1 MSFATPALL
10 GFLALGVI
18 PIIIYLINRQR
29 YRRRPW
35 AAMEFLLRAMK
46 RHRRRLRLENF
57 LLLLLRTLAILLFV
71 FAMARP
77 TLTTDALPVLGRQV
91 RQEGVIIDASG
102 STAARKTSR
111 TTLEQAREQV
121 RHLLLGLEP
130 GDRSALLVGG
140 LPPGETPAVRA
151 EMTGEAGPAEI
162 MGDLEQL
169 VSGWLSFE
177 PEVSISEAATLAA
190 AEGGSW
196 TFHLFSDLQRED
208 WLSGDGTEIP
218 AISEALKRLEAVGAE
233 LVLHPVGP
241 ERPRNVTL
249 TSLRPSTGLISADVP
264 ISFQALIENRGI
276 EMVPGIEVE
285 FLIDGEVQGSR
296 RITVEGGD
304 ARTISFPH
312 IFRMPGVARVEVRLR
327 SDDLDRDDARWFAAE
342 VLEAV
347 DVLVIDGGWD
357 PIGES
362 SESDWLIAAL
372 GTDEVSPTGV
382 RLSPY
387 RVEVVP
393 EDRFLSADLQTP
405 RVIILADISTMGEAQ
420 SEKIEEF
427 LQRGGGVFV
436 FTGARMN
443 NESWRQNAWR
453 DGEGWFPWEPGP
465 AIVDPRRQIFYH
477 WQIDSPEHPV
487 LQYLSGFP
495 EAGLGDVAV
504 HGFRRPLSKIPDA
517 DVLMSL
523 DDFEATPV
531 LVQKSHG
538 QGVVLVLGTGA
549 DREWSNFP
557 ITPAYVCFLH
567 EALPWLTMH
576 DGGGRNLALGQ
587 PWTRKISSEEY
598 APRINLLT
606 PEGGSVPLALREAED
621 RLSFD
626 LVVPGR
632 WRPGVYEL
640 RFEQDTGE
648 TRSDAFAVNARAS
661 EGALVFVDPEEVAS
675 MYPTVKHLDDDA
687 AGGDEESSG
696 VARGDLW
703 YPAFLMVLVLLI
715 VESGLARFFGRAR
728 RRGA

>member
-1 MSFATPALL
+1 MNFATPALL
-10 GFLALGVI
+10 GFLALGLI

-46 RHRRRLRLENF
+46 RHRRRLRLENL

-77 TLTTDALPVLGRQV
+77 TLTTDALPVLGRLV
-91 RQEGVIIDASG
+91 RQEAVIIDASA

-111 TTLEQAREQV
+111 TTLEQTRDQV
-121 RHLLLGLEP
+121 RQLLLDLEA
-130 GDRSALLVGG
+130 GDRTALLVGG
-140 LPPGETPAVRA
+140 LPPAETPATRA
-151 EMTGEAGPAEI
+151 EMTGESGPAEI
-162 MGDLEQL
+162 LGDLEQL
-169 VSGWLSFE
+169 SPGWLQFE
-177 PEVSISEAATLAA
+177 PEVTISEAVALASD
-190 AEGGSW
+190 EGGIW
-196 TFHLFSDLQRED
+196 TFHLFSDMQRED
-208 WLSGDGTEIP
+208 WLSEDGSEIP
-218 AISEALKRLEAVGAE
+218 AIREALERLQTAGAE

-249 TSLRPSTGLISADVP
+249 SALRPSTGLISADVP
-264 ISFQALIENRGI
+264 ISFQVLIENRGT
-276 EMVPGIEVE
+276 EPVPGIEVE
-285 FLIDGEVQGSR
+285 FLIDGSVQGSR
-296 RITVEGGD
+296 RVVVEGGES
-304 ARTISFPH
+304 RTLSFPH
-312 IFRMPGVARVEVRLR
+312 IFRMPGVARVEARLH

-347 DVLVIDGGWD
+347 DILVIDGGWD
-357 PIGES
+357 PVEES
-362 SESDWLIAAL
+362 SESDWLVAAL
-372 GTDEVSPTGV
+372 GDDDVGPTGV

-393 EDRFLSADLQTP
+393 EDRFLSADFQAP
-405 RVIILADISTMGEAQ
+405 RVIILADVSTMGEAE

-436 FTGARMN
+436 FTGSRMN
-443 NESWRQNAWR
+443 NESWNRNAWR
-453 DGEGWFPWEPGP
+453 QGEGWFPWEPGP
-465 AIVDPRRQIFYH
+465 AVVDPRRQIFYH
-477 WQIDSPEHPV
+477 WQIDSPEHPI
-487 LQYLSGFP
+487 LSYLSGFP
-495 EAGLGDVAV
+495 EAGMGDVAV
-504 HGFRRPLSKIPDA
+504 HGFRRPLSKVPDT

-538 QGVVLVLGTGA
+538 RGVVLVLGTGA

-567 EALPWLTMH
+567 ESLPWLVMH

-598 APRINLLT
+598 APRITLLT
-606 PEGGSVPLALREAED
+606 PEGGAVPMALRESED
-621 RLSFD
+621 RVSFD

-640 RFEQDTGE
+640 RFEEDTGE
-648 TRSDAFAVNARAS
+648 TRSDAFSVNSRAS
-661 EGALVFVDPEEVAS
+661 EGALVFVDPEEIVS
-675 MYPTVKHLDDDA
+675 MYPSVKYLDA
-687 AGGDEESSG
+687 ELSGRDEELSG
-696 VARGDLW
+696 MGSGDLW
-703 YPAFLMVLVLLI
+703 YPVFSTVLLLLI
-715 VESGLARFFGRAR
+715 VETGLASFFGRAR
-728 RRGA
+728 RRGE

>member
-10 GFLALGVI
+10 GFLALGLI

-35 AAMEFLLRAMK
+35 AAMEFLLKAMK
-46 RHRRRLRLENF
+46 RHRRRLRLENL

-77 TLTTDALPVLGRQV
+77 TITTDALPVLGRQV
-91 RQEGVIIDASG
+91 HQEAVIVDASG

-111 TTLEQAREQV
+111 TTLEQSRELV
-121 RHLLLGLEP
+121 RQLLLDLEP
-130 GDRSALLVGG
+130 GDRTALLVGG

-151 EMTGEAGPAEI
+151 EMAGDAGPAEI

-169 VSGWLSFE
+169 APGWLSFE
-177 PEVSISEAATLAA
+177 PEVSISEAAALATD
-190 AEGGSW
+190 EGGTW
-196 TFHLFSDLQRED
+196 IFHLFSDFQRED
-208 WLSGDGTEIP
+208 WLSADGAEIP
-218 AISEALKRLEAVGAE
+218 AIRKSLSRLEAAGAN

-241 ERPRNVTL
+241 DRPRNVTL
-249 TSLRPSTGLISADVP
+249 TSLRPSTSLISADVP
-264 ISFQALIENRGI
+264 ISFHALIENRGT
-276 EMVPGIEVE
+276 ETVPGIEVE

-296 RITVEGGD
+296 RITVEGGE

-312 IFRMPGVARVEVRLR
+312 VFRMPGVARVEAHLR

-347 DVLVIDGGWD
+347 DILVVDGGWD
-357 PIGES
+357 PVAES

-372 GTDEVSPTGV
+372 GSDDVGPTGV

-387 RVEVVP
+387 RVELVA

-405 RVIILADISTMGEAQ
+405 RVIILADVSTLGEAH

-436 FTGARMN
+436 FTGERMN
-443 NESWRQNAWR
+443 NESWKKNGWR

-465 AIVDPRRQIFYH
+465 PIVDPRRQIFYH

-487 LQYLSGFP
+487 LKYLSGFP

-504 HGFRRPLSKIPDA
+504 HGFRRPLSNVPEEQ
-517 DVLMSL
+517 VLMSL
-523 DDFEATPV
+523 DDFDATPV
-531 LVQKSHG
+531 LVEKSFG
-538 QGVVLVLGTGA
+538 QGIVLVLGTGA

-557 ITPAYVCFLH
+557 ITPAYVCFIH
-567 EALPWLTMH
+567 EVLPWLTMH
-576 DGGGRNLALGQ
+576 DGGIRNLALGQ
-587 PWTRKISSEEY
+587 PWTRRISSEEY

-606 PEGGSVPLALREAED
+606 PEGGAVPLALTEAED

-640 RFEQDTGE
+640 RFEEDTGE
-648 TRSDAFAVNARAS
+648 TRTDAFAVNARAS
-661 EGALVFVDPEEVAS
+661 EGALVFVDAEEIAS
-675 MYPTVKHLDDDA
+675 IYPAVKHVDDLSAD
-687 AGGDEESSG
+687 GDEEFSG
-696 VARGDLW
+696 VGSGDLW
-703 YPAFLMVLVLLI
+703 YPAFSMVLVLLF
-715 VESGLARFFGRAR
+715 VETGLARFFGRAR